1 MVTKFANGIKMI
13 LERDM
18 DKKYWRGSC
27 GVRYEGTRGWVAAA
41 DGYSKP
47 DVSAP
52 SMINDFRKVV
62 YDYIARTGRP
72 VSHVRDF
79 LDCVKS
85 RRQTV
90 ARPEVMHRSMTTVHA
105 ANICMWLKRDLKYD
119 PVKEE
124 FINDPEANRLR
135 SRAMRE
141 PWII

>member
-1 MVTKFANGIKMI
+1 MITRFANGINMT
-13 LERDM
+13 LERGN
-18 DKKYWRGSC
+18 KWWRGSC
-27 GVRYEGTRGWVAAA
+27 GVRYEGDEGWVAAA

-47 DVSAP
+47 DVSSPA
-52 SMINDFRKVV
+52 MLADFHKIVG
-62 YDYIARTGRP
+62 DYMARTQRP
-72 VSHVRDF
+72 TSHVRDF

-90 ARPEVMHRSMTTVHA
+90 ANAVVMHRTMTTVHA

-119 PVKEE
+119 PVTEY
-124 FINDPEANRLR
+124 FINDDEANRFR